1 MADEVHFIR
10 YFYPENYF
18 DFLQFFFYP
27 ENYKYSI
34 FPTGYF
40 ERQENIKQQEKTVD
54 IQTKRYYKLN

>member
-10 YFYPENYF
+10 
-18 DFLQFFFYP
+18 FFYP

-40 ERQENIKQQEKTVD
+40 ERQENIKQQEKQLTF
-54 IQTKRYYKLN
+54 KLSGIINLIDNFIIGN

>member
-10 YFYPENYF
+10 Y
-18 DFLQFFFYP
+18 FYP

-40 ERQENIKQQEKTVD
+40 ERQENIKQLEKQLTL
-54 IQTKRYYKLN
+54 KLSGIINLIDN